1 MASEERILV
10 EILEEN
16 IPIDMAKYI
25 TFVSAPQAGAI
36 STFSGTTRDNFEGK
50 TVVELRYEAYVP
62 MAIRSIKSICSS
74 ARSSWNLHSIA
85 VVHRLGPVP
94 VGEISVFIAVSAVH
108 RADAMD
114 CCRFVIDELKACVP
128 IWKKEVYDNGE
139 VWKENS
145 EFMDRRLELV
155 KKQGDQN
162 ENETELVRHSRK
174 SCCGSKVKVMNEE
187 SSSCISSDHE
197 EGNRHH
203 NVEKENEEAQVQ
215 RNGRK
220 SCCGSKVKLNEEESR
235 QTMH

>member
-1 MASEERILV
+1 MNSVRISIWIQSWSISKTGEDAISFYELNTNRLEQEMDLEERNLV

-16 IPIDMAKYI
+16 IPIDIAQYI
-25 TFVSAPQAGAI
+25 KFVSAPQAGAI

-85 VVHRLGPVP
+85 VAHRLGPVP

-114 CCRFVIDELKACVP
+114 SCRFVIDELKATVP

-139 VWKENS
+139 IWKENS

-155 KKQGDQN
+155 GKKEAEDHN
-162 ENETELVRHSRK
+162 ENEETEVVRHSRK
-174 SCCGSKVKVMNEE
+174 SCCGSKVKVIE
-187 SSSCISSDHE
+187 
-197 EGNRHH
+197 
-203 NVEKENEEAQVQ
+203 
-215 RNGRK
+215 
-220 SCCGSKVKLNEEESR
+220 
-235 QTMH
+235 

>member
-1 MASEERILV
+1 MASEERTLV

-85 VVHRLGPVP
+85 VAHRLGPVP
-94 VGEISVFIAVSAVH
+94 VGGVSVFIAVSAVH

-145 EFMDRRLELV
+145 EFTDRRLELV
-155 KKQGDQN
+155 NKEGHDHD
-162 ENETELVRHSRK
+162 ENETAVVRHNRK
-174 SCCGSKVKVMNEE
+174 SCCGSKVKAMNEE
-187 SSSCISSDHE
+187 PSNCIISSDHE
-197 EGNRHH
+197 EGNHQH
-203 NVEKENEEAQVQ
+203 NVKNENENEEAQLQ
-215 RNGRK
+215 RNIRK
-220 SCCGSKVKLNEEESR
+220 SCCGSKVKLNE
-235 QTMH
+235 